1 MKRLAFLLVL
11 VTGSAVTPAAA
22 SADFGSERDS
32 SPPDSAIV
40 GTSADAAVFDELAA
54 TAQERGSVRVI
65 VQLTTD
71 VPFEGALAE
80 WNDIVDR
87 RASILNDQSTLASA
101 LSTTG
106 SVIDDRYTYFFRL
119 SCIK

>member
-1 MKRLAFLLVL
+1 MVRRSAFLLIL
-11 VTGSAVTPAAA
+11 ITGSAVVPAAA
-22 SADFGSERDS
+22 TAGSSSERDS

-40 GTSADAAVFDELAA
+40 GTSADAAVFDELEA

-71 VPFEGALAE
+71 VPFEGALVA

-87 RASILNDQSTLASA
+87 RTSILNDQNDLASA
-101 LSTTG
+101 LNTTG
-106 SVIDDRYTYFFRL
+106 
-119 SCIK
+119 

>member
-1 MKRLAFLLVL
+1 MMKRFAFLLIL
-11 VTGSAVTPAAA
+11 ITGSAATPAAA
-22 SADFGSERDS
+22 AADFGSERDS

-40 GTSADAAVFDELAA
+40 GTSADAAVFEELTA

-71 VPFEGALAE
+71 VPFEGALVA

-87 RASILNDQSTLASA
+87 RASILNDQNDLARA
-101 LSTTG
+101 LGTTG
-106 SVIDDRYTYFFRL
+106 SVIDDR
-119 SCIK
+119 